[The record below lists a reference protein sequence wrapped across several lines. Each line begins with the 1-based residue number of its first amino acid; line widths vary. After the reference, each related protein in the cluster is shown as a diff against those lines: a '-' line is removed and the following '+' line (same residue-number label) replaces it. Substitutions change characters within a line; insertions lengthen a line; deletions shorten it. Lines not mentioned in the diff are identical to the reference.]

1 MSQLRDLYCKIG
13 DRTNVCAIDIK
24 NLLQERILDQV
35 QFFKR
40 SGSSD
45 KASEYILLSDM
56 SVLPDSIHAINTGQ
70 GITNHIQLRSI
81 SRSISDEIKCD
92 VLSQPWLPTP
102 QNLIEVDDP
111 LNRRLF
117 NLVSWIVS
125 PNSYA
130 RKDGFV
136 KLSDRKAVKV
146 KEI

>member
-1 MSQLRDLYCKIG
+1 
-13 DRTNVCAIDIK
+13 
-24 NLLQERILDQV
+24 
-35 QFFKR
+35 
-40 SGSSD
+40 
-45 KASEYILLSDM
+45 M

-102 QNLIEVDDP
+102 QNLIEAADP

-130 RKDGFV
+130 SKDGFV